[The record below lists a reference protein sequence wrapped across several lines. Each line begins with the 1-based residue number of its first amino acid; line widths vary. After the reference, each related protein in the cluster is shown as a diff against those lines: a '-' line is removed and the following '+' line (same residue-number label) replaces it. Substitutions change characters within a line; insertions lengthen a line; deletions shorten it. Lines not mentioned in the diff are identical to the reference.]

1 MRIPHFLSGAARRCS
16 HGPVLIILAAVLMPV
31 APVQAA
37 PKTDI
42 IVFHNG
48 DRLTGEIKG
57 LERGQLELSTS
68 SAGTVNIE
76 WDKVASVET
85 TQYLDVETVNGSRFF
100 GKAPR
105 GEAAGTMRVIVDG
118 EPEGQVL
125 RMTDVVRIAPID
137 QGGLIKRLDGYVTA
151 GLSLAKADNET
162 QLDFS
167 GGLNSRNEKREW
179 SIDGQTTINSES
191 NDRTTSAY
199 DVTVSNRRFL
209 RDRWFLQGFGTV
221 QGNDELG
228 LNIREV
234 LGYGFGRYL
243 VQGPRNEW
251 AAFVGLAGVRE
262 NFQKQ
267 DNRNSLEGVIGTQY
281 SYFRYDTPKR
291 SLDLGLAV
299 FPSLTQSG
307 RVRAEADVT
316 SRFELVEDLFFDVSA
331 YGSYDS
337 EADPSAPSN
346 TDYGLV
352 TSLGYSF

>member
-1 MRIPHFLSGAARRCS
+1 MRRSCCVSRAAWRCRQ
-16 HGPVLIILAAVLMPV
+16 AAVAVVLAVALAPV

-42 IVFHNG
+42 IVFQNG

-57 LERGQLELSTS
+57 LERGRLELSTD
-68 SAGTVNIE
+68 SAGTVKIE
-76 WDKVASVET
+76 WDKVASVAT
-85 TQYLDVETVNGSRFF
+85 TQYLDVETVNGSRYF
-100 GKAPR
+100 GKAPQ
-105 GEAAGTMRVIVDG
+105 GEAAGLMRVIVDG
-118 EPEGQVL
+118 EPDGQVL

-151 GLSLAKADNET
+151 GFSLAKADNET

-191 NDRTTSAY
+191 GDRTTSAY

-228 LNIREV
+228 LDIREV

-243 VQGPRNEW
+243 VQNLRREW

-262 NFQKQ
+262 NFQNQ
-267 DNRNSLEGVIGTQY
+267 DDQNSLEGVIGTQY

-316 SRFELVEDLFFDVSA
+316 SRFEIVEDLFFDVSA

-337 EADPSAPSN
+337 DADPSAPSN